1 MSLLPRLASWNENNL
16 VKIEPTGHLTRGD
29 QVSVV
34 DWIEGATHHAKPI
47 TLLRVKAALPGQA
60 CGAR

>member
-1 MSLLPRLASWNENNL
+1 MSLLPRLAGRNEDNL
-16 VKIEPTGHLTRGD
+16 VKTEATGHLTRGD

-34 DWIEGATHHAKPI
+34 NWIERATHHAKPI
-47 TLLRVKAALPGQA
+47 TLLRVEAALPGQP

>member
-1 MSLLPRLASWNENNL
+1 MSLLPGLASRNENNL
-16 VKIEPTGHLTRGD
+16 VKTEATRHFTRGD
-29 QVSVV
+29 QVAVV

-47 TLLRVKAALPGQA
+47 TLLRVEAALPGQA

>member
-1 MSLLPRLASWNENNL
+1 MSLLPWLASRNENNF
-16 VKIEPTGHLTRGD
+16 VKTEATGHLTSGD
-29 QVSVV
+29 QVTVV

-47 TLLRVKAALPGQA
+47 ALLRVEAALPGQA